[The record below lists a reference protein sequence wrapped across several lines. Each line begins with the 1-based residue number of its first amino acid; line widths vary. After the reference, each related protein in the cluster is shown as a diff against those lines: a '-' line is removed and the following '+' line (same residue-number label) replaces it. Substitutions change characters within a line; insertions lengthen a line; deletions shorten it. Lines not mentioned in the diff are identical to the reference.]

1 MTTRQLHKKEWRAYL
16 DFLSKFLEGKN
27 AEIEIASLSLGEQV
41 VAEWLPFLGIS
52 YDAKDDLI
60 EVGLEG
66 IDHLIDRPREIYIED
81 GAGELIS
88 IEIVDTEGVRQVVKL
103 RDPLMLPVPAR

>member
-1 MTTRQLHKKEWRAYL
+1 MTTRQLYKKEWRTYL
-16 DFLSKFLEGKN
+16 DFLSIFLEGKN

-66 IDHLIDRPREIYIED
+66 IDHLIGRPREVYIDD

-88 IEIVDTEGVRQVVKL
+88 IEIVDTEGARQIVKL
-103 RDPLMLPVPAR
+103 RDPLMLPAPAR